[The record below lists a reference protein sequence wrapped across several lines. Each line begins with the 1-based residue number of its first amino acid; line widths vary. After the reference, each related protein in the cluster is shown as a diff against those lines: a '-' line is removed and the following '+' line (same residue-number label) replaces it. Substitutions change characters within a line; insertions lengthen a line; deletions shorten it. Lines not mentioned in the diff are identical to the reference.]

1 MNTKTIVTTFSIAVV
16 AITILLSLSVNA
28 TEKTLQQLSIPLIQA
43 TQATQA
49 TQAMQAMQSKKTN
62 FPLPIAA
69 KDSIFIKRG

>member
-28 TEKTLQQLSIPLIQA
+28 TEKTLQQLSIPS
-43 TQATQA
+43 TQA
-49 TQAMQAMQSKKTN
+49 TQAMQSKETN
-62 FPLPIAA
+62 SPLPIAA